1 MLGRTEPTRTQRQQI
16 IPGYSLGGPVAAAW
30 RLAQQ
35 VPFDRL
41 KLAPSLAIL
50 ALHVQPRWLSVFACL
65 QRPSESRLHGTD
77 R

>member
-50 ALHVQPRWLSVFACL
+50 ALHMQPR
-65 QRPSESRLHGTD
+65 
-77 R
+77 